1 MGALSAVL
9 AIPYRSIKESIQRN
23 RKNENKNKR
32 QTKSAP
38 GSRTPSIYLKTRE
51 SFDRKYRTGD
61 SGSKKSQSLGHLPLV
76 DVPRPELLAVE
87 NVALSKGK
95 RKEKAIE
102 EPLVQKRSSQS
113 RTTSQKDFV
122 LDSTA

>member
-23 RKNENKNKR
+23 RQNENKKKR

-51 SFDRKYRTGD
+51 SLDRKYSASRDRG
-61 SGSKKSQSLGHLPLV
+61 KSQSLGHLPLV

-87 NVALSKGK
+87 NVAASKGK
-95 RKEKAIE
+95 GKGKAIE
-102 EPLVQKRSSQS
+102 EALVQKRSSRI
-113 RTTSQKDFV
+113 RTTSQRDFV

>member
-9 AIPYRSIKESIQRN
+9 AIPYRSIKESIERN

-61 SGSKKSQSLGHLPLV
+61 SRSKDKGKSQSLGHLPLV
-76 DVPRPELLAVE
+76 EVPRAELLPVE

-95 RKEKAIE
+95 GKGKAIE
-102 EPLVQKRSSQS
+102 EPFSQKQSS
-113 RTTSQKDFV
+113 RLKRTSQRDF
-122 LDSTA
+122 A